1 MIGNSLTEDMGS
13 AQRYHA
19 EDQHEQRNGFTKA
32 DHGDILREALAGFRQ
47 GVRACGTGLA
57 LYDGRER
64 NGKAGGDSEA
74 EQKRGICAR
83 RLHLLHQEKAVD
95 GLRQRCAGEYRED
108 ERGSLIAQIAPV
120 SYTHLDVYK
129 RQGVYVD
136 RADDAVLIGAHA
148 HMHFHLMPRR
158 ACDLAFL
165 AGIDH
170 LGRLAGFPCDE
181 CGVYLGHNRLLRA
194 EAAADARLF
203 DMDLTLSLIHI

>member
-1 MIGNSLTEDMGS
+1 MIGNSLTEDTGS

-47 GVRACGTGLA
+47 GVRACGASLA

-64 NGKAGGDSEA
+64 NGKAGGDSKA

-108 ERGSLIAQIAPV
+108 ERSSLIAQIALLPCE
-120 SYTHLDVYK
+120 
-129 RQGVYVD
+129 
-136 RADDAVLIGAHA
+136 
-148 HMHFHLMPRR
+148 MPKTSAAPNTPR
-158 ACDLAFL
+158 F
-165 AGIDH
+165 I
-170 LGRLAGFPCDE
+170 
-181 CGVYLGHNRLLRA
+181 VILL
-194 EAAADARLF
+194 F
-203 DMDLTLSLIHI
+203 NNYSSNG